1 MNKGQSPSLRE
12 EPRWLENLCL
22 AVDILGVGAII
33 NLTALLVVKV
43 FMNDFY
49 NSVVTFLFR

>member
-1 MNKGQSPSLRE
+1 MNKGQSP
-12 EPRWLENLCL
+12 RWLEGLSL

-49 NSVVTFLFR
+49 NNIVSFLFH

>member
-1 MNKGQSPSLRE
+1 MNKGQLPSLRE
-12 EPRWLENLCL
+12 EPRWLENLGL

-33 NLTALLVVKV
+33 NLTAVLVVKV

-49 NSVVTFLFR
+49 NSVVAFLFG

>member
-12 EPRWLENLCL
+12 EPRWLENLGR
-22 AVDILGVGAII
+22 AVDILGVGTII

>member
-12 EPRWLENLCL
+12 EPRWLENLGL
-22 AVDILGVGAII
+22 AVDILGVGTII